1 MIELFKLKAG
11 VDHLLDHE
19 DWDVLACYELISSIG
34 AGIRALDLSHVPF
47 IPFRLTGSPVG
58 RTELLV
64 GSELFLV
71 MTPRLLYLLESLGE
85 FPHQVIPA
93 HLVPDR
99 DDWRDHPPIDTT
111 SFVVCNLHQHL
122 HIIDFT
128 RSVLTPY
135 EVEDGMRRMDQLVAV
150 EGVSVPPL
158 FRQANWPLPPLIPAP
173 TRDAILAA
181 GMLDVFMPPLHG
193 SMIRLSDIRPPQP

>member
-11 VDHLLDHE
+11 VEHLLEHE
-19 DWDVLACYELISSIG
+19 DWDVLPCYELIGSIG

-71 MTPRLLYLLESLGE
+71 MTPRLLHLLESLGD

-99 DDWRDHPPIDTT
+99 DDWREHPPIDTT

-122 HIIDFT
+122 HIIDFD
-128 RSVLTPY
+128 RCELTPSPR
-135 EVEDGMRRMDQLVAV
+135 VEGRVHIKRIATV
-150 EGVSVPPL
+150 EGVTIPPL
-158 FRQANWPLPPLIPAP
+158 FRQDDWRLPPLIPRS
-173 TRDAILAA
+173 TRDALLAA
-181 GMLDVFMPPLHG
+181 GMLDLYMPPVLG
-193 SMIRLSDIRPPQP
+193 DSLDPAEIKRPQ

>member
-11 VDHLLDHE
+11 VEHLLEHE
-19 DWDVLACYELISSIG
+19 DWDVLPCYELIGSIG

-71 MTPRLLYLLESLGE
+71 MTPRLLHLLESLGD

-158 FRQANWPLPPLIPAP
+158 FRQANWPLPPLIPAS

>member
-11 VDHLLDHE
+11 VEHFRPHE
-19 DWDVLACYELISSIG
+19 DWDACRINELDHIFGTGLAS
-34 AGIRALDLSHVPF
+34 RDLSNVSNM
-47 IPFRLTGSPVG
+47 PFRLTGTPFG
-58 RTELLV
+58 RTDLLLNQT
-64 GSELFLV
+64 SFLV
-71 MTPRLLYLLESLGE
+71 MSWRLLHLLESLGD

-122 HIIDFT
+122 HIIDFS
-128 RSVLTPY
+128 RCELAPSPRVASR
-135 EVEDGMRRMDQLVAV
+135 VHIKRIAVVDGVTI
-150 EGVSVPPL
+150 PPL
-158 FRQANWPLPPLIPAP
+158 FRQDDWRLPPLIPRA

-181 GMLDVFMPPLHG
+181 GMLDVTMPPVLG
-193 SMIRLSDIRPPQP
+193 DSLDPAEIKRPQ

>member
-1 MIELFKLKAG
+1 MIELFKLKPG
-11 VDHLLDHE
+11 VDHFLPHE
-19 DWDVLACYELISSIG
+19 ETDVRPCY
-34 AGIRALDLSHVPF
+34 DLRHIYGYGLGDVDLTNSAF
-47 IPFRLTGSPVG
+47 IPFRMAGSPMG
-58 RTELLV
+58 RTDLVLGAGFFLL
-64 GSELFLV
+64 
-71 MTPRLLYLLESLGE
+71 MTPRLLHLLVSLGD

-122 HIIDFT
+122 HIIDFN

-158 FRQANWPLPPLIPAP
+158 FRQANWPLPPLIPAS

-193 SMIRLSDIRPPQP
+193 SMIRLSDIRLPQP